1 MSGTAERKTI
11 QQPARRRRWF
21 LTPSARK
28 GTRINSACAYGARR
42 ECNQVLATK
51 DPTRECVPGVG
62 LASPLA
68 VRAQQSRIHPQKRAE
83 DHRKIGAT
91 LSGISD
97 QTSVSF
103 CDLLWM
109 HCRLAR
115 RQNMRRIESHHSDT
129 TTQRRLFA
137 VLAPRESKT
146 KITLTTDF
154 TDHTD
159 DKRPDST
166 ISAFRVIRG
175 SEQATGYRPQA
186 TGKIRLRTQTPCVG
200 RTSDDHRTQNAA
212 SCHCPKLCLLFE
224 FGSNIKTFG
233 RFGRKIPEHL
243 VVASGQWLVV
253 SG

>member
-1 MSGTAERKTI
+1 MRSE
-11 QQPARRRRWF
+11 
-21 LTPSARK
+21 
-28 GTRINSACAYGARR
+28 
-42 ECNQVLATK
+42 
-51 DPTRECVPGVG
+51 
-62 LASPLA
+62 
-68 VRAQQSRIHPQKRAE
+68 QSRTHPQKRAE
-83 DHRKIGAT
+83 DHRKIDAT
-91 LSGISD
+91 LIGITD

-103 CDLLWM
+103 CVLLWM
-109 HCRLAR
+109 YWH
-115 RQNMRRIESHHSDT
+115 
-129 TTQRRLFA
+129 FG
-137 VLAPRESKT
+137 RESKT

-186 TGKIRLRTQTPCVG
+186 TGMIRLRTQTATVG

-243 VVASGQWLVV
+243 VVASGQWLVARFEARRHLAGFPTRV
-253 SG
+253 AVH

>member
-28 GTRINSACAYGARR
+28 GTRVNSACAYGARR
-42 ECNQVLATK
+42 DCNQVLATR
-51 DPTRECVPGVG
+51 DPARECVQGVG

-68 VRAQQSRIHPQKRAE
+68 VRADQFRTHPQKRAE
-83 DHRKIGAT
+83 DHRTIGAT
-91 LSGISD
+91 PSGITD

-146 KITLTTDF
+146 KIRLTTDF
-154 TDHTD
+154 TDERNTN
-159 DKRPDST
+159 ST
-166 ISAFRVIRG
+166 IRAIGVIRG
-175 SEQATGYRPQA
+175 SS
-186 TGKIRLRTQTPCVG
+186 LRGPV
-200 RTSDDHRTQNAA
+200 
-212 SCHCPKLCLLFE
+212 
-224 FGSNIKTFG
+224 
-233 RFGRKIPEHL
+233 L
-243 VVASGQWLVV
+243 VVQI
-253 SG
+253 

>member
-1 MSGTAERKTI
+1 MPCTSSKVVPDTVGTKVDASQFGVRIRCAPRLQSSTCH
-11 QQPARRRRWF
+11 QGPHARMRSRGR
-21 LTPSARK
+21 
-28 GTRINSACAYGARR
+28 
-42 ECNQVLATK
+42 
-51 DPTRECVPGVG
+51 

-68 VRAQQSRIHPQKRAE
+68 VRADNYEIHPQKRAE

-146 KITLTTDF
+146 KIRLTTDF
-154 TDHTD
+154 TDERNTN
-159 DKRPDST
+159 ST
-166 ISAFRVIRG
+166 IRAIGVIRG
-175 SEQATGYRPQA
+175 SS
-186 TGKIRLRTQTPCVG
+186 LRGPV
-200 RTSDDHRTQNAA
+200 
-212 SCHCPKLCLLFE
+212 
-224 FGSNIKTFG
+224 
-233 RFGRKIPEHL
+233 L
-243 VVASGQWLVV
+243 VVQI
-253 SG
+253 

>member
-1 MSGTAERKTI
+1 M
-11 QQPARRRRWF
+11 
-21 LTPSARK
+21 PS
-28 GTRINSACAYGARR
+28 RR
-42 ECNQVLATK
+42 E
-51 DPTRECVPGVG
+51 
-62 LASPLA
+62 PLA
-68 VRAQQSRIHPQKRAE
+68 VRADQSRIHPQKRAE
-83 DHRKIGAT
+83 DHRTFGAT
-91 LSGISD
+91 PNGHTT

-103 CDLLWM
+103 CALLWM
-109 HCRLAR
+109 HW
-115 RQNMRRIESHHSDT
+115 H
-129 TTQRRLFA
+129 FG
-137 VLAPRESKT
+137 RESKT

-186 TGKIRLRTQTPCVG
+186 TGMIRLRTQTATVG

-243 VVASGQWLVV
+243 VVASGQWSVA